1 MIIEAYSGKYDGEI
15 ILLILDIQ
23 NNEAK
28 IGLPLSEQPDLLDI
42 SRSYRQNGGEFWI
55 ALSEGKVVGTIGLM
69 MKERH
74 CAVLKKFFVKKE
86 YRSQK
91 VGLALYEELL
101 KYAESRGVRYIIL
114 DTPSVAR
121 VSHRFYEKAGFCKI
135 SKEELPVPY
144 SYPDIDSIL
153 YMLKL

>member
-15 ILLILDIQ
+15 ISLILDIQ
-23 NNEAK
+23 NNEDK

-74 CAVLKKFFVKKE
+74 CAVLK
-86 YRSQK
+86 
-91 VGLALYEELL
+91 
-101 KYAESRGVRYIIL
+101 
-114 DTPSVAR
+114 
-121 VSHRFYEKAGFCKI
+121 RF
-135 SKEELPVPY
+135 L
-144 SYPDIDSIL
+144 
-153 YMLKL
+153 

>member
-1 MIIEAYSGKYDGEI
+1 MKVEAYSGKYDGEI
-15 ILLILDIQ
+15 ISLILDIQ

-55 ALSEGKVVGTIGLM
+55 ALSEGQVVGTIGLM

-91 VGLALYEELL
+91 VGLALYKEL
-101 KYAESRGVRYIIL
+101 
-114 DTPSVAR
+114 
-121 VSHRFYEKAGFCKI
+121 
-135 SKEELPVPY
+135 
-144 SYPDIDSIL
+144 
-153 YMLKL
+153 